1 MTATDQVNMYRRPII
16 TLSGGGDSVTL
27 DGVGRGYTLK
37 PGSTGLGLAPVEI
50 TATDL
55 AAGGAVVRH
64 RRRTVREIFLP
75 FDVHLGTGASEY
87 GDLEAQ
93 RRRLEQICAGEVS
106 IQVQGASSA
115 RTAVGYLTSG
125 LGGDFSTAIV
135 NTTRM
140 SLGLTFACHD
150 PSFYGTE
157 RVREWGLSSV
167 IKPYWTRFPRLPH
180 YPAWLSSSTVLGV
193 FEFDVSGDEDAYP
206 VWTIHP
212 PGGDLLIECENGCGK
227 RLFLS
232 GEIDEPVTFD
242 SRTEEITSPSMTNG
256 ELWDRMSLDSQ
267 FFTLPPGQNRVRI
280 SMVGATGTSKVR
292 LAYRE
297 AFQAGH

>member
-1 MTATDQVNMYRRPII
+1 MYRRPII
-16 TLSGGGDSVTL
+16 TLAGGGDEVTL
-27 DGVGRGYTLK
+27 DGVGQGYTLK

-64 RRRTVREIFLP
+64 RRKTVREIFLP
-75 FDVHLGTGASEY
+75 IDVHLGTGVNEY
-87 GDLEAQ
+87 GDLEVQ
-93 RRRLEQICAGEVS
+93 RRRLEQICSGEVS
-106 IQVQGASSA
+106 IQVQGASST
-115 RTAVGYLTSG
+115 RTAVGYLTAG
-125 LGGDFSTAIV
+125 LGGDFSTASV

-157 RVREWGLSSV
+157 RGREWGLSSV

-180 YPAWLSSSTVLGV
+180 YPAWLSSSTVLGG

-206 VWTIHP
+206 VWTIYP
-212 PGGDLLIECENGCGK
+212 PGADLLIECENGCGK

-267 FFTLPPGQNRVRI
+267 FFTLPPGKNRVRI
-280 SMVGATGTSKVR
+280 SMVGATGTSTVR

-297 AFQAGH
+297 AFRAGH